1 MSCSGKNAKTGG
13 NKPYTPKPKA
23 VVHRNLGISGGSGSQ
38 TRDAPRSLP
47 LPQPRGSRRDRG

>member
-38 TRDAPRSLP
+38 SFGRPKVTARFSGRSK
-47 LPQPRGSRRDRG
+47 